1 MLRTAL
7 VAAVVALAAA
17 APAGAASWERVAPG
31 YAAFS
36 IDQRGPGGEL
46 VFAGHERPVACDDP
60 EADFL
65 DDALFESCLRA
76 ATASQDCQAVGCHL
90 YRLGTDGSVRRI
102 AEPGD
107 GFGFYDVRLSADGA
121 RMAAVAVSGGRS
133 SDTSRLTT
141 MNLDGSSSRTQAV
154 TGFTAGTA
162 PLGRSGFLA
171 GAGQGRLFRAA
182 DSGGFRAVR
191 GPSSCV
197 IYRVSTDGPRPV
209 VTGYAG
215 TFVLSRDRGSA
226 RRIGPGGEALWVSRD
241 GRTIALAAS
250 ISAGRDVRMLVS
262 RNGGASWSNTPIT
275 DPTGEDAS
283 PARFIVGE
291 IAGSSTGDLWA
302 VGGRRD
308 QPAARVWRLNGSN
321 WERVEAPNP
330 EGPHPFSD
338 IVVGEGGR
346 PVISSLQGIFR
357 LEG

>member
-1 MLRTAL
+1 M
-7 VAAVVALAAA
+7 ALAVA
-17 APAGAASWERVAPG
+17 APAGAASWERLAPG
-31 YAAFS
+31 YGAYTLDTIGS
-36 IDQRGPGGEL
+36 GGEL
-46 VFAGHERPVACDDP
+46 VFAGHERPLACEEP

-65 DDALFESCLRA
+65 DDALFETCLRA

-90 YRLGTDGSVRRI
+90 YRLAADGTVHRI

-107 GFGFYDVRLSADGA
+107 GFGFYDVRVSADGT
-121 RMAAVAVSGGRS
+121 RMAAVAVNGGRS
-133 SDTSRLTT
+133 SDTSHLST
-141 MNLDGSSSRTQAV
+141 MNLDGSSSRVQAV

-162 PLGRSGFLA
+162 PIGRSGFLA

-182 DSGGFRAVR
+182 DTGGFRAVK

-197 IYRVSTDGPRPV
+197 IYRVSTDGPRTL

-215 TFVLSRDRGSA
+215 TFVLSHDRRSA

-250 ISAGRDVRMLVS
+250 VSAGRDVRMLVS
-262 RNGGASWSNTPIT
+262 RNGGTSWSSTPIS
-275 DPTGEDAS
+275 DATGEDAA

-291 IAGSSTGDLWA
+291 IDGSSAGDLWA
-302 VGGRRD
+302 AGGRRD
-308 QPAARVWRLNGSN
+308 EPAARVWKFNGSS

-338 IVVGEGGR
+338 VAVGEPGR
-346 PVISSLQGIFR
+346 PVVSSLQGIFE